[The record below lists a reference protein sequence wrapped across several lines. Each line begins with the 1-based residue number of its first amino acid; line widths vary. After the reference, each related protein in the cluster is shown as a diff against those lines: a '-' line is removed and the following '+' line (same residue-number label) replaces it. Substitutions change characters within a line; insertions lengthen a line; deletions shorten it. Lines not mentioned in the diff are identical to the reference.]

1 MVPSSQTWRGQE
13 WSRELTQ
20 SRDATLPT
28 AFPTHQEAS
37 LKGRSSEKEQ
47 IMRGTV
53 AFLFLSV
60 FAAGLSAQTG
70 VPPGTVL
77 PVRLNSSVSQ

>member
-1 MVPSSQTWRGQE
+1 
-13 WSRELTQ
+13 
-20 SRDATLPT
+20 
-28 AFPTHQEAS
+28 
-37 LKGRSSEKEQ
+37 
-47 IMRGTV
+47 MRGTV